1 MPGSA
6 TLTLELTQDV
16 EHILF
21 VCLIRWFVRLFYHV
35 ILMMMMMMMLTI
47 IIIIVTIIIVMNDK
61 YIHAKETDSKL
72 LLIEIPK
79 CRNCLSVGCQ
89 KSVQRHRYEVR
100 KNWCN

>member
-1 MPGSA
+1 
-6 TLTLELTQDV
+6 
-16 EHILF
+16 
-21 VCLIRWFVRLFYHV
+21 
-35 ILMMMMMMMLTI
+35 MMMMMMIILTII

-61 YIHAKETDSKL
+61 YILSKGTDSKL